1 MLKETLRKISDSLGV
16 QSVGVNACRLLLAV
30 VFILSGFVKAVDPLG
45 TQYKIEDYLEAM
57 GLERF
62 VPDFLTLAASVLQ
75 SAVEFCLGV
84 FLLFAIRRRLV
95 SRLVLAVLLVMT
107 PLTLWL
113 AITNPISDCGCFGDA
128 IRLTNWQ
135 TFWKNVVLLAAA
147 IVVACWP
154 LKMFRFVSQ
163 SNQWIVINYTAVFIV
178 ATSAWCLYDLPLF
191 DFRPYHIGA
200 NIKEGMTMPEDAE
213 PPQYETTFILEKDGE
228 QREFTLDDYPDST
241 WTFVDSRT
249 VLTSEGY
256 VPPIHDFSMSLLSDE
271 EEDEDITESVLSR
284 KGYTMLLISPHLDQ
298 ADDSRLDL
306 INELYEYCR
315 QHSYPFYCLT
325 ASPKND
331 ISQWRDVTGAE
342 YPFCATDETTLK
354 TIIRSN
360 PGLLLLKDGTIIRK
374 WSHNNLPD
382 IDENQQGKSLEQL
395 PFGNMPDDSVPGKIL
410 RLLLWFVLPLTL
422 LSIADRMWM
431 WTKWVRRK
439 SLRE

>member
-1 MLKETLRKISDSLGV
+1 
-16 QSVGVNACRLLLAV
+16 
-30 VFILSGFVKAVDPLG
+30 
-45 TQYKIEDYLEAM
+45 
-57 GLERF
+57 
-62 VPDFLTLAASVLQ
+62 
-75 SAVEFCLGV
+75 
-84 FLLFAIRRRLV
+84 
-95 SRLVLAVLLVMT
+95 MT

-135 TFWKNVVLLAAA
+135 TFWKNVVLLVAA

-315 QHSYPFYCLT
+315 QHRYPFYCLT